1 MSWFRR
7 AGSSMLRHSV
17 SLANTS
23 SSSCPEERGTGI
35 PSSRSL
41 NRIDSRAALDSFK
54 THWIQVLD
62 IMRRKVLPPGSSV
75 PDPSSSV
82 ITGDDVTSILN
93 HIDQMVTLLLQE
105 SNGMTCSED
114 RLLLPTN
121 GGDHRPGDESLT
133 SAQFMVSPLLGK
145 GECVRRKESISVPR
159 GSVVYAG
166 FLAVVLSYRSGIKVY
181 RVELQIPSPS
191 HPPPSR

>member
-7 AGSSMLRHSV
+7 AGSSMLRHSA
-17 SLANTS
+17 SLANTTS
-23 SSSCPEERGTGI
+23 SFAEERVTGI
-35 PSSRSL
+35 SSSRSL

-62 IMRRKVLPPGSSV
+62 IMRRKVLPPGSPA

-82 ITGDDVTSILN
+82 ITSDDVTSILN

-105 SNGMTCSED
+105 SSGMTCSED
-114 RLLLPTN
+114 RLLLSPD
-121 GGDHRPGDESLT
+121 GGRDTGGNSLT

-145 GECVRRKESISVPR
+145 EEEIAGKKISVPR
-159 GSVVYAG
+159 GSLCTFVCLLF
-166 FLAVVLSYRSGIKVY
+166 FLIARGSKFIQG
-181 RVELQIPSPS
+181 
-191 HPPPSR
+191 